1 MQHQRPT
8 PTCVRF
14 RVTEVPCAQCGQTML
29 LKLLEPRSPV
39 LDTLTYRCLSCN
51 VDEIFV
57 SSSR

>member
-1 MQHQRPT
+1 
-8 PTCVRF
+8 
-14 RVTEVPCAQCGQTML
+14 ML